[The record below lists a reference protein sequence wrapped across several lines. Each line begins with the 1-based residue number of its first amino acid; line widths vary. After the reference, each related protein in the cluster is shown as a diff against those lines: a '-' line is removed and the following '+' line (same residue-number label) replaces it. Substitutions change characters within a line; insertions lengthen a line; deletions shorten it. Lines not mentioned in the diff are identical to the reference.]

1 MLGEELVMKEEE
13 LEKAQT
19 TVTQIEDEV
28 FSACPWM
35 RDYDESPL
43 PAENPALDIISNFQL
58 SENMTEWHV
67 LGLGM
72 GSYRLMLF
80 VLPQIRAPGK
90 KEHDFAQRRFPIVGS
105 Q

>member
-1 MLGEELVMKEEE
+1 MKEEE

-43 PAENPALDIISNFQL
+43 PAENPALDHYQ
-58 SENMTEWHV
+58 
-67 LGLGM
+67 
-72 GSYRLMLF
+72 
-80 VLPQIRAPGK
+80 
-90 KEHDFAQRRFPIVGS
+90 
-105 Q
+105 